1 MSKAPRP
8 SAARPGTARQGQA
21 PVADRSAPRA
31 EASPKGDAAVSTHQG
46 FEEAPQKGLS
56 GTPLPSSVAEWA
68 EELQRMAEAE
78 TIETRHDVASKAG
91 KHRKKVEIAAQKDKN
106 SAEGRKPGGASEPLR
121 GPRGAK
127 AQGADS
133 VSANRS
139 ARGTSMGG
147 STDPKTR
154 AAAGLNPVS
163 GMDTSLEEAGALN
176 AGTAVTATVEALSA
190 LIESGNPLFKD
201 GKMWTPHRPHRP
213 EKSEGG
219 IAIRMQSDFE
229 PAGDQ
234 PTAIK
239 DLVEGLSNGD
249 RSQVLLGVTGSGKTF
264 TMAKV
269 IEATQRPA
277 VILAPNKTLAAQLY
291 SEFKNFFPDNAVEY
305 FVSYYDYYQPEAY
318 VPRSDTFIEKESSI
332 NEQIDRMRHSATRSL
347 IERDDVIIVAS
358 VSCIYGIGSVET
370 YTAMTFQMTVG
381 DRLDQR
387 QLLADLVAQQY
398 KRRDMDFQR
407 GSFRVRGDTIE
418 IFPAHLEDAAWRI
431 SMFGDEID
439 AITEF
444 DPLTGQ
450 KTDDLK
456 SVKIYANSH
465 YVTPRPTLNQAIK
478 SIKEEL
484 RLRLAE
490 LEKAGRLLEAQRLE
504 QRTRYDVEMLEA
516 TGSCAGIEN
525 YSRYLTGRQP
535 GEPPPTLFEYIPDN
549 ALLFIDESHVSVSQI
564 GGMYRGDFR
573 RKATLAEYGFR
584 LPSCLDNRPLRFEEW
599 DAMRP
604 DTIAVSATPAAW
616 ELEQSGG
623 VFAEQVIRP
632 TGLIDPP
639 VEVRPAK
646 SQVDD
651 VLGEIRE
658 TAAAGYRTLVTVLT
672 KRMAEDLTEYLHEQ
686 GVRVRYMH
694 SDIDTLERIEIIRDL
709 RLGAFDVLVGINLLR
724 EGLDIPEC
732 GFVAILD
739 ADKEGFLRSE
749 TSLVQTIGRAARNV
763 DGKVILYADH
773 ITGSMERA
781 MGETARRREKQV
793 AYNEAHG
800 ITPESVKAKISDI
813 LDSVYERDHVRAD
826 IGIRGV
832 RGGATDMVGNNLA
845 AHLEALEKQMRNAAA
860 DLDFETAARLRD
872 EIKRLKAAELAVMD
886 DPMARQEAR
895 SAEGATGNAKGLAK
909 ALEGGTGKATGSRKK
924 AAPAPDGSLPLVGRV
939 GEGKASPTDQRI
951 SPLEGEMS
959 AKLTEGGK
967 PSSNTGDA
975 TPPSDPSGHLP
986 LKGGDQTGLFAKPDL
1001 DAMGRD
1007 IATPARSLFRKNDL
1021 DEMTVGRTEKPLNT
1035 RGKLPEKP
1043 LLQGQSEKR
1052 LPGVPASDERAR
1064 SLRAGQTNADDPRPL
1079 VRAKSG
1085 VGSYEDPGDAKR
1097 QKKSKNKTGRPGQ

>member
-1 MSKAPRP
+1 M
-8 SAARPGTARQGQA
+8 ARNPKN
-21 PVADRSAPRA
+21 
-31 EASPKGDAAVSTHQG
+31 SPKKSSTPSG
-46 FEEAPQKGLS
+46 FEEAPQAPLS
-56 GTPLPSSVAEWA
+56 GTPLSGNISDWVKQLES
-68 EELQRMAEAE
+68 EAEASTFE
-78 TIETRHDVASKAG
+78 SQREIASKAG
-91 KHRKKVEIAAQKDKN
+91 KHRKKVEIAASK
-106 SAEGRKPGGASEPLR
+106 SAAKEKSADVARGGKGKPEIVGG
-121 GPRGAK
+121 K
-127 AQGADS
+127 T
-133 VSANRS
+133 

-147 STDPKTR
+147 SHDPKTR
-154 AAAGLNPVS
+154 AAAGLNPVAGLDVALEDADKLTTGS
-163 GMDTSLEEAGALN
+163 G
-176 AGTAVTATVEALSA
+176 VTATVDALA
-190 LIESGNPLFKD
+190 KLIESGNPLFKD
-201 GKMWTPHRPHRP
+201 GKLWTPHRPARP

-219 IAIRMQSDFE
+219 ISLNMVTDYQPS
-229 PAGDQ
+229 GDQ
-234 PTAIK
+234 PTAIA
-239 DLVEGLSNGD
+239 DLVEGLGSGERN
-249 RSQVLLGVTGSGKTF
+249 QVLLGVTGSGKTF

-318 VPRSDTFIEKESSI
+318 VPRSDTYIEKESSI

-347 IERDDVIIVAS
+347 LERDDVVIVAS

-370 YTAMTFQMTVG
+370 YTAMTFQMNVG

-439 AITEF
+439 SITEF

-450 KTDDLK
+450 KTGDLK

-465 YVTPRPTLNQAIK
+465 YVTPRPTLNAAIK
-478 SIKEEL
+478 AIKDEL
-484 RLRLAE
+484 TFRLAE
-490 LEKAGRLLEAQRLE
+490 LERAGRLLEAQRLE
-504 QRTRYDVEMLEA
+504 QRTRYDLEMLEA
-516 TGSCAGIEN
+516 TGSCQGIEN
-525 YSRYLTGRQP
+525 YSRYLTGRKP

-549 ALLFIDESHVSVSQI
+549 ALIFIDESHVTIPQI

-584 LPSCLDNRPLRFEEW
+584 LPSCMDNRPLRFEEW

-604 DTIAVSATPAAW
+604 DTIAVSATPGGW
-616 ELEQSGG
+616 EMEQSGG

-639 VEVRPAK
+639 VEVRSAK
-646 SQVDD
+646 TQVDD

-749 TSLVQTIGRAARNV
+749 TSLIQTIGRAARNV
-763 DGKVILYADH
+763 DGKVILYADT
-773 ITGSMERA
+773 ITGSMQRA
-781 MGETARRREKQV
+781 MEETARRREKQM
-793 AYNEAHG
+793 AYNLENG

-826 IGIRGV
+826 ISGV
-832 RGGATDMVGNNLA
+832 SGKGFADGGHLVGNNLQ
-845 AHLEALEKQMRNAAA
+845 AHLNALEKQMRDAAA

-872 EIKRLKAAELAVMD
+872 EIKRLKAAELAALD
-886 DPMARQEAR
+886 DPLAREEAR
-895 SAEGATGNAKGLAK
+895 SAEGTTGRRKEEARSA
-909 ALEGGTGKATGSRKK
+909 EGTTGKRKEEARSAERK
-924 AAPAPDGSLPLVGRV
+924 RD
-939 GEGKASPTDQRI
+939 GKAIPSPI
-951 SPLEGEMS
+951 SPPVGEMS
-959 AKLTEGGK
+959 GRTEGGK
-967 PSSNTGDA
+967 PASPAGYFQK
-975 TPPSDPSGHLP
+975 PSLDDMGPGTDTERP
-986 LKGGDQTGLFAKPDL
+986 LFRKPDL
-1001 DAMGRD
+1001 DEMGRD
-1007 IATPARSLFRKNDL
+1007 VAVPAGKGQSLFRKNTL
-1021 DEMTVGRTEKPLNT
+1021 DEMTVGRTEKPVT
-1035 RGKLPEKP
+1035 GKVPEKP
-1043 LLQGQSEKR
+1043 LI
-1052 LPGVPASDERAR
+1052 
-1064 SLRAGQTNADDPRPL
+1064 
-1079 VRAKSG
+1079 RAKPG
-1085 VGSYEDPGDAKR
+1085 VGSYEDPAEEKQRKGRTKG
-1097 QKKSKNKTGRPGQ
+1097 KTGRPGR